1 MKKYCLY
8 IFTGVFMGCGQPDN
22 TSSTPGDT
30 TILIPAD
37 TVSSIREKVNTNPVA
52 DYTEPVPDPLNDWHF
67 AVSLYETKKTFEY
80 KLRVQYKELRISD
93 PLSIPDFGTMPQV
106 SIHKGKDP
114 LSCIVGFLDKK
125 GQFKEYKLVRIKGDQ
140 LKITTIN
147 NYYIGSYKTKQ

>member
-1 MKKYCLY
+1 
-8 IFTGVFMGCGQPDN
+8 MGCGQPDN

>member
-8 IFTGVFMGCGQPDN
+8 IFTGVAMGCSQPGST
-22 TSSTPGDT
+22 TSPQLDT
-30 TILIPAD
+30 TIVIKAD
-37 TVSSIREKVNTNPVA
+37 TVPGIRKTVTESPVA
-52 DYTEPVPDPLNDWHF
+52 AYSEPVPDPLNDWHF
-67 AVSLYETKKTFEY
+67 AVSIYETKKTFEY
-80 KLRVQYKELRISD
+80 KIRVQYKELRITD

-147 NYYIGSYKTKQ
+147 SYYIASYKTKQ